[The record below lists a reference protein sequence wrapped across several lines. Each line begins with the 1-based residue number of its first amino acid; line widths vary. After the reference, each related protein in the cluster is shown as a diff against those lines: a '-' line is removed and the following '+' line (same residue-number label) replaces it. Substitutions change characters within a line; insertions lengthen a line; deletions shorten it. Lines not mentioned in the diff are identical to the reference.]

1 MTDPSSGVPFSDP
14 SADQL
19 AEQPAQLT
27 AQLTAQL
34 AGRLAKIRPKLPPT
48 VKLIAVTKQVSV
60 VAMQAAYDLGIRDF
74 AENRIQEAAAK
85 QAELLWP
92 DVTWHLIGHLQMN
105 KVSKAL
111 ALFDWIH
118 SLDSL
123 KLAQRLNQLAAEQNL
138 KPNCCL
144 QVKLAPDP
152 NKSGWAASELL
163 SALPELMAC
172 QHLQIAGLMTIP
184 PYGLPDS
191 ETLAIFEQTHELAQQ
206 IRQQSGLCLPEL
218 SMGMSDD
225 YELAIQAGAT
235 MIRLGRTLFGARSQ

>member
-1 MTDPSSGVPFSDP
+1 MNDSSSGVPFSDP

-19 AEQPAQLT
+19 AEQS

-34 AGRLAKIRPKLPPT
+34 AGRLANIRSKLPST
-48 VKLIAVTKQVSV
+48 VKLIAVTKQIPV
-60 VAMQAAYDLGIRDF
+60 VVMQAAYDLGVRDF

-85 QAELLWP
+85 QAELQWP
-92 DVTWHLIGHLQMN
+92 DVTWHLIGHLQTN
-105 KVSKAL
+105 KASKAL
-111 ALFDWIH
+111 ELFDWIH

-123 KLAQRLNQLAAEQNL
+123 KLAQRLNQLAAEQNV

-144 QVKLAPDP
+144 QVKLAPDL

-184 PYGLPDS
+184 PYGLSDA
-191 ETLAIFEQTHELAQQ
+191 ETLAIFEQARELAQQ
-206 IRQQSGLCLPEL
+206 IQQQSGLCLPEL